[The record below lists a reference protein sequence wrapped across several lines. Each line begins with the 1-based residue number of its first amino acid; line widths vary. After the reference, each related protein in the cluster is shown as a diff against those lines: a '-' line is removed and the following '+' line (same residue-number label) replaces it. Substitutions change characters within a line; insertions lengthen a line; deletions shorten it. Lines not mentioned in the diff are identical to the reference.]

1 MFKMASFDLL
11 HFLDPSSSCWTA
23 NSPDQIWVHIS
34 GKLIYNFLEIIY
46 CRGFCSKNMIHRM
59 TPKEKIKLVEVWW
72 IWRPWSFRLEMTLP
86 LNLSLRYWLFFGVV
100 WHRHH
105 LASTKAGFVLQH
117 SLLKA
122 KLLSEE
128 GPGKHTGSCCL
139 QFRKGPRLYHRQ
151 GQSNT

>member
-1 MFKMASFDLL
+1 
-11 HFLDPSSSCWTA
+11 
-23 NSPDQIWVHIS
+23 
-34 GKLIYNFLEIIY
+34 
-46 CRGFCSKNMIHRM
+46 
-59 TPKEKIKLVEVWW
+59 
-72 IWRPWSFRLEMTLP
+72 MTLP

-151 GQSNT
+151 GQSNTQPSSVIQTYTLQFCQGLQVPNICVFAGTMDPNLVRKNCSQARGRFEKIKQVKGGHFELLYKK